1 MHPTVLMES
10 HEANDQFKGTTSMT
24 VIDTA
29 GLGGIPD
36 QMVAIP
42 KVGPDV

>member
-1 MHPTVLMES
+1 MES
-10 HEANDQFKGTTSMT
+10 HEANDQFKGKTSWPLN
-24 VIDTA
+24 TA